1 MRKEFSSTRPFSAA
15 ARQENLARLA
25 DETWD
30 VLVIGGGITGAAIAR
45 DATLRGFR
53 TALVEKGDF
62 AIGTS
67 SRSTRLV
74 HGGIRYLE
82 YREFRLV
89 FDASTERRILRRI
102 APRLVRPLAFLYPLY
117 AGQRPP
123 AWKLRLGLTLYDALS
138 LFRNVQNHRWLSP
151 KEAARREPLI
161 AGRGLIGVGR
171 YYDAQVNDARLTLA
185 MLKSAHLHGAV
196 VANYVPVVGLMKA
209 KGRIVGAQVVDART
223 GREIEIRARIVVNAT
238 GIWADHIRALD
249 EPNRRPMLRPTKGV
263 HLLIPRAR
271 LHTHH
276 AVIFTSPRDG
286 RHMFVIPWKDFALI
300 GTTDTDYPGDLDHPA
315 ADPEDEEYL
324 LEAVNHLFPGAR
336 IGEAD
341 IVSTFAGLRPLVA
354 APGHPSAVSR
364 THVILESPS
373 GLMTITGGK
382 LTTARRMAE
391 ELTDRLQ
398 KHLAERGVYAR
409 SACRTQEPLEGA
421 QIEAVEMGV
430 ADDRTARHL
439 VETYG
444 GDARWILGYVEENPA
459 LGEPMVPGLPY
470 LLAEALYA
478 VGHEMALTLGD
489 VLIRR
494 THVIYDVRDGGLSRV
509 RTVAEVMAP
518 RLGWDEAEI
527 ERQLADYAAQVAL
540 TRSPSDDPPI
550 FRHHPPGRAD
560 MAGPP
565 PPDVRR

>member
-1 MRKEFSSTRPFSAA
+1 MTEHGVRNTEHGVRNTLNHRPFSVS
-15 ARQENLARLA
+15 AREENLTRLA
-25 DETWD
+25 DETFD

-45 DATLRGFR
+45 DAAMRGFR
-53 TALVEKGDF
+53 TALVDKGDF
-62 AIGTS
+62 AVGTS

-89 FDASTERRILRRI
+89 FDACTERRILRRI

-138 LFRNVQNHRWLSP
+138 LFRNVQMHRWLSP
-151 KEAARREPLI
+151 EEAARREPLV

-171 YYDAQVNDARLTLA
+171 YYDAQVNDARLTLTMA
-185 MLKSAHLHGAV
+185 RAAHLHGAV
-196 VANYVPVVGLMKA
+196 VVNYAPVVGLMKTG
-209 KGRIVGAQVVDART
+209 GRIVGAQVVDARS
-223 GREIEIRARIVVNAT
+223 GREIEVRARVVVNAT
-238 GIWADHIRALD
+238 GIWADRIRALD
-249 EPNRRPMLRPTKGV
+249 DPGARPMLRPTKGI

-300 GTTDTDYPGDLDHPA
+300 GTTDTDYPGDLDSPA
-315 ADPEDEEYL
+315 ADPDDVAYL

-364 THVILESPS
+364 THVIVESPS
-373 GLMTITGGK
+373 GLVTITGGK

-391 ELTDRLQ
+391 ELTDRVQ
-398 KHLAERGVYAR
+398 KHLAQMGVQAR
-409 SACRTQEPLEGA
+409 FGCRTQEPLEGA
-421 QIEAVEMGV
+421 QIEAVEEMEMPDERV
-430 ADDRTARHL
+430 ARYL

-444 GDARWILGYVEENPA
+444 GDARWILGYIEENPA
-459 LGEPMVPGLPY
+459 LGEPIVPGLPY

-478 VGHEMALTLGD
+478 VGHEMAVTLGD

-494 THVIYDVRDGGLSRV
+494 THVIYDARDGGLSRA
-509 RTVAEVMAP
+509 RAVAEVMAP
-518 RLGWDEAEI
+518 RLGWDETEI
-527 ERQLADYAAQVAL
+527 ERQLADYAAQVTL
-540 TRSPSDDPPI
+540 TRVPS
-550 FRHHPPGRAD
+550 
-560 MAGPP
+560 
-565 PPDVRR
+565 